1 MEITINIKGLDGL
14 AAAVSSLASVVLP
27 VLKNVASESVA
38 INPEPPALLID
49 EPFTP
54 VTDIPKRRKRKPMQ
68 HEFIRVAQIAR
79 DVARKTGGDKDEIR
93 EWIYAN
99 YGAKTFPYNGYT
111 CVRDAHRKEILKIY
125 NV

>member
-1 MEITINIKGLDGL
+1 MELTINIKGLDGL
-14 AAAVSSLASVVLP
+14 AAAIASLAASILP
-27 VLKNVASESVA
+27 DGNLTVAA
-38 INPEPPALLID
+38 PTQPEAPALLIE

-54 VTDIPKRRKRKPMQ
+54 VSDIPKRRKRKPMQ

-79 DVARKTGGDKDEIR
+79 DIAKKTGGDKDEIR

-99 YGAKTFPYNGYT
+99 YGTKIFPYNGYT

-125 NV
+125 NA